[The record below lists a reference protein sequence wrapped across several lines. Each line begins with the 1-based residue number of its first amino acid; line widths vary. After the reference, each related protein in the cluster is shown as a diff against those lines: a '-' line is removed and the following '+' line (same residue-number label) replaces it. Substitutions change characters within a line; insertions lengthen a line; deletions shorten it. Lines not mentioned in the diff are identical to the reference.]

1 VTQTPYEA
9 SLAFLDWQHQ
19 QVTAAGR
26 GDGRDRLEVE
36 PRGSFWLGRLASEQS
51 VQQNQL
57 GARGERL
64 DPCAIEM
71 RLRPA
76 EPDTAWD
83 FTVVARARTW
93 TRHGDGDWRKDRPVE
108 VTIPVHVD
116 PDDTEVT
123 AGAATFT
130 ADLAAAGGS
139 GRSAEIRVEVE
150 RWHRHPELV
159 VSLVNT
165 SPPHGR
171 AHPDT
176 HLYETSFDILGL
188 DTAPFTLEALPDSF
202 RYDRDLP
209 ALGRNCGVTEIAGG
223 VRTTDL
229 VTVDKPRPR
238 YWAHTAPA
246 PDLRFSTLASD
257 PLPQLA
263 ALIDTARRWGEAN
276 WSDAV
281 LDDRARTQ
289 RWNPEMRREAADAA
303 RTWRDEL
310 ARLDRGL
317 DLLRT
322 DATIRR
328 AFQLANEA
336 TRHAARGR
344 YDQWR
349 PFQVGFLLGALNGLV
364 DPDDADTVDTVWF
377 ATGGG
382 KTETYLGLLI
392 TAVLYDRM
400 TGKGQGIT
408 AWSRF
413 PLRML
418 SLQQTQRFADAL
430 AGAEI
435 LRRREQIG
443 GAPIRL
449 GFFVGQAGT
458 PNSIPVDAHDG
469 QPDPHDPT
477 MPGRYQVLLRCPFC
491 HRGDLRMD
499 FDRATWTLQHLC
511 THGDCPWPE
520 EALPFHVVDQEIYR
534 FLPAVV
540 VGTLDKAAL
549 LGMQAAAR
557 GFVGPPLGVCSM
569 PGHGYCYA
577 PRSKTPHGCLVP
589 GCRGQHTPLRQ
600 PQGRWAPRLRLQD
613 ELHLLRDSLGA
624 VDAHYEALMDHLQG
638 TLGGAKAKIVA
649 SSATLTGFDR
659 QVDVLYQR
667 DARVFPQPG
676 PSAGSSFWSQDG
688 NELARRYI
696 AVAPR
701 GVTLDFVSDRT
712 LSVLQYSIR
721 RLHDDSATIC
731 DETGIDPT
739 HVDHLIDNYGVDV
752 VYGNTIRDV
761 EAARRSLDTQLGFA
775 VNAETLTGATPF
787 DDVRRTLDRLDT
799 PEPAL
804 EDRVHVVAASSMMSH
819 GVDIDRLNVMVM
831 LGLPLT
837 TAEFIQTTARVGRR
851 HPGLVYVL
859 HRIAREREAATFS
872 QFDKFVQQGDRF
884 VEPIPVTRRSR
895 RVLAL
900 TTPGLVEARR
910 LLIHEPASGGALT
923 TTRKLR
929 QYVAAAGIT
938 EHTELAHLTDALGI
952 DGPIDELLRHDLEQ
966 WLRAYF
972 TALHDPATAAKWP
985 NELFPNGTVMR
996 SLRDVEES
1004 APVIETL

>member
-1 VTQTPYEA
+1 MTQTRYEA
-9 SLAFLDWQHQ
+9 SIAFLDWQHR
-19 QVTAAGR
+19 QVVMAGR
-26 GDGRDRLEVE
+26 GDSRDRLEVE

-51 VQQNQL
+51 VLQNQL

-76 EPDTAWD
+76 RPDGAWD
-83 FTVVARARTW
+83 FTVVARACTW
-93 TRHGDGDWRKDRPVE
+93 SRHGEGDWRKDRPV
-108 VTIPVHVD
+108 TLRIPVHVD
-116 PDDTEVT
+116 LGDTE
-123 AGAATFT
+123 ASFGAADF
-130 ADLAAAGGS
+130 ASELSAAGGG

-150 RWHRHPELV
+150 RWHRHTELV

-171 AHPDT
+171 THPDT
-176 HLYETSFDILGL
+176 HLYETSFDVLGL
-188 DTAPFTLEALPDSF
+188 DMVPFTLEALPDSF

-209 ALGRNCGVTEIAGG
+209 ALGRNCGVIEIPDGL
-223 VRTTDL
+223 RTTDF
-229 VTVDKPRPR
+229 VTADKPRPQ
-238 YWAHTAPA
+238 YWAHQAPE
-246 PDLRFSTLASD
+246 PDLRFATLATD

-263 ALIDTARRWGEAN
+263 GLVAEVRRWGEDN
-276 WSDAV
+276 WSDVV
-281 LDDRARTQ
+281 LDERASTKGWSQ
-289 RWNPEMRREAADAA
+289 EMRRQAAGAA
-303 RTWRDEL
+303 ELWSAEL

-317 DLLRT
+317 ELLRNEDT
-322 DATIRR
+322 LRR

-336 TRHAARGR
+336 IEHAARDR
-344 YDQWR
+344 YERWR

-364 DPDDADTVDTVWF
+364 EPTDADTVDTVWF

-382 KTETYLGLLI
+382 KTETYLGLLV
-392 TAVLYDRM
+392 TAALYDRL
-400 TGKGQGIT
+400 TGKEQGIT

-430 AGAEI
+430 AGAEL
-435 LRRREQIG
+435 LRRRERLG

-458 PNSIPVDAHDG
+458 PNSIPLDAQDG
-469 QPDPHDPT
+469 QPDPHDPN
-477 MPGRYQVLLRCPFC
+477 MPGHFQVLLRCPFC
-491 HRGDLRMD
+491 HRSDLRMD
-499 FDRATWTLQHLC
+499 FDRAAWTLQHIC
-511 THGDCPWPE
+511 PHDDCPWPDQ
-520 EALPFHVVDQEIYR
+520 ALPFHVVDQEIYR

-577 PRSKTPHGCLVP
+577 PRSKTPNGCLVP
-589 GCRGQHTPLRQ
+589 GCRGERTALRQ
-600 PQGRWAPRLRLQD
+600 PRDRWAPRLRLQD

-624 VDAHYEALMDHLQG
+624 VDAHYEAVMDHLQRA
-638 TLGGAKAKIVA
+638 LGGPQAKIVA

-667 DARVFPQPG
+667 AARVFPQPG
-676 PSAGSSFWSQDG
+676 PSSARSFWSQDSD
-688 NELARRYI
+688 ELARRYV

-712 LSVLQYSIR
+712 LSVLQESVR
-721 RLHDDSATIC
+721 RLHDDPTAVC
-731 DETGIDPT
+731 NEAGIDPM
-739 HVDHLIDNYGVDV
+739 HVQHLIDNYGVEV
-752 VYGNTIRDV
+752 VYGNTVRDV

-799 PEPAL
+799 PEPEL
-804 EDRVHVVAASSMMSH
+804 ENRLHVIAASSMMSH

-923 TTRKLR
+923 TIKKLR
-929 QYVAAAGIT
+929 QYVSAAGIT
-938 EHTELAHLTDALGI
+938 EQTELADLVEALGL
-952 DGPIDELLRHDLEQ
+952 DGPLDELLRHDLQQ

-972 TALHDPATAAKWP
+972 AALHDPATAAKWP
-985 NELFPNGTVMR
+985 NELSPGGVVMR

-1004 APVIETL
+1004 APVIETI